1 MVSKRN
7 PRVGYVQG
15 HCDIVCFLLGNIN
28 TQEQDEEEASFWV
41 YVSLIERYGLPIYQ
55 SDNAVGILTWP
66 LQCLSKRLFRSVP

>member
-1 MVSKRN
+1 MMLKRN

-41 YVSLIERYGLPIYQ
+41 YVSIIERYDCCPT
-55 SDNAVGILTWP
+55 V
-66 LQCLSKRLFRSVP
+66 